1 MTHLQRRHSKITMP
15 IMLYCCIICPT
26 FVHRDP
32 PPDANVATAA
42 CKLTLPLEGGCYCS
56 VNATILRSTLNT
68 VTVYLKPET
77 LVVNRCPLTIRLV
90 EAMNEED
97 EEESRMR
104 ITDLA
109 PMDVGILVHKEVG
122 GLKPSTLLK
131 CGCYKES
138 LNSDVWLVSFPG
150 PTEKLG
156 IKPGTE
162 CSHWCILCKCMHKTY
177 QCWLCI
183 NFFLQFTLCLPWK
196 DQQVLSEPVMLPTK
210 KEEKSKDGKDK
221 DHPTPLKV
229 VLCNDKSSTNQV

>member
-42 CKLTLPLEGGCYCS
+42 CKLTLPLEGGCCCS

-90 EAMNEED
+90 EAMTEED

-156 IKPGTE
+156 IRPGTE

-183 NFFLQFTLCLPWK
+183 MSSCSSLCVFPGKTNNCFLNLSCY
-196 DQQVLSEPVMLPTK
+196 QQRKKRNLKMVKTK
-210 KEEKSKDGKDK
+210 
-221 DHPTPLKV
+221 TIPL
-229 VLCNDKSSTNQV
+229 L